1 MKLQVIANPKGRKWP
16 VGHTILIDDEVM
28 ALQLIE
34 EGVAIVHP
42 SVTDPAPTHPC
53 PCQDEDEPCV
63 ECDEENEEE
72 EVEEVESEE
81 EVEDDEEPS
90 SNSNE

>member
-1 MKLQVIANPKGRKWP
+1 MAI
-16 VGHTILIDDEVM
+16 GHTILIDDEVM